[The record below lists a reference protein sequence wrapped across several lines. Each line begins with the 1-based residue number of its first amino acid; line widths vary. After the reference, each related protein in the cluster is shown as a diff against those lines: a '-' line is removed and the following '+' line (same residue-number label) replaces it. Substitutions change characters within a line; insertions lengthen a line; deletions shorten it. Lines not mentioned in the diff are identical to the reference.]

1 LSALACFVIG
11 ASLGFFGGK
20 KSPAY
25 TRAVPQ
31 DPILRE
37 FQHDSNVT
45 RTIALSGF
53 GCGLAI
59 LFGLWAS
66 GILPNGS
73 TISFFALACFAIGSL
88 LGFLFGIPRVLQKSS
103 QPDPGQPRLEQGNN
117 LQPRSSYQL
126 LVNTNL
132 DDVSDWLTKIVV
144 GVSLVELRKIPG
156 LVQRLAFFIDPAQQ
170 ALIVSVLVYFSTVGF
185 LGGYLNT
192 RMFIQRA
199 FRLADLDAE
208 GGLDASPR
216 DSNGSRNDDAPP
228 EPIGS

>member
-1 LSALACFVIG
+1 MDGKKSPPSSSAVPEYRHDSSLTRTIALLVGGCGLAFVIGSWLRSKPPNGYAAFLSAMACFVIG

-20 KSPAY
+20 KSPAP
-25 TRAVPQ
+25 VPG

-73 TISFFALACFAIGSL
+73 TISFFALACFSIGAL

-103 QPDPGQPRLEQGNN
+103 QPDPGQPRPEQGNN
-117 LQPRSSYQL
+117 LQPRASYQL

-144 GVSLVELRKIPG
+144 GVSFVELRKIPG
-156 LVQRLAFFIDPAQQ
+156 PVA
-170 ALIVSVLVYFSTVGF
+170 
-185 LGGYLNT
+185 
-192 RMFIQRA
+192 
-199 FRLADLDAE
+199 
-208 GGLDASPR
+208 AS
-216 DSNGSRNDDAPP
+216 G
-228 EPIGS
+228 ILH